1 MLRDADSEPRF
12 APAQG
17 RDVESPLVLG
27 GETDDEARFDAGR
40 KPPNDYWDRLLVSSP
55 TGLPT
60 GRRTAVVSSDPAQ
73 RLAFVGLAAV
83 VFMVAACGLVYE
95 LALIALGSYL
105 MGDSIRQTAIVLG
118 VFVFSMGI
126 GSLLTKHRTN
136 RPITTFVAIECALGL
151 LGGLS
156 VLLLYASFAW
166 LHLYMPSLVLIA
178 FLIGALIGA
187 ELPLL
192 ATLFD
197 GIRRRSTG
205 ETVADLF
212 ALDYVGALLG
222 GLAFPFV
229 LLPTVGLLTG
239 TMLVGVVNVLCALA
253 LALVVF
259 RYDLSRRARF
269 TIIAGTLAVLAL
281 LGGGIWF
288 ADDFEVTARQA
299 LFRDPVVR
307 AERTPYQEIVITE
320 SPVGGRAGD
329 VRMFLNGNLQFAS
342 IDEHRYHE
350 TLVHPAMRG
359 SRKSV
364 LILGGGDGLAL
375 REVLRYPD
383 VEAVTLVELDPQMI
397 EMARTDARF
406 TTLNRSSFAD
416 RRVEVVTLDA
426 FTYIRDN
433 ARKFDVILIDFPDP
447 DTPGNA
453 KLFSVEFYGM
463 LSRWIA
469 PTSRV
474 VLQASSPYFA
484 PLVFWDIEVN
494 LRAAGFNT
502 TAFHVDVPS
511 FGDWGFHLA
520 TFDPAEIPGTPPL
533 LQLPDDRPALRF
545 LTPEVLTAGQ
555 AFPPDQR
562 PTEVLQPSTLLQPH
576 ILDYQQRSWRAY

>member
-1 MLRDADSEPRF
+1 MATPADLTATDPTGPTGSAIPTAVPLPADSIEVPVDGHPDNERSNT
-12 APAQG
+12 G
-17 RDVESPLVLG
+17 
-27 GETDDEARFDAGR
+27 DDH
-40 KPPNDYWDRLLVSSP
+40 
-55 TGLPT
+55 
-60 GRRTAVVSSDPAQ
+60 SSDTTSPRPAQ

-118 VFVFSMGI
+118 IFVFSMGI

-197 GIRRRSTG
+197 GIRHRSTG

-222 GLAFPFV
+222 GLAFPFL

-259 RYDLSRRARF
+259 RHDLTRRTRN
-269 TIIAGTLAVLAL
+269 TIVAGTLAVLAL
-281 LGGGIWF
+281 LGAGIWF

-299 LFRDPVVR
+299 LFRDPIVR

-320 SPVGGRAGD
+320 NPAGGRAGD
-329 VRMFLNGNLQFAS
+329 VRLFLNGNLQFAS

-359 SRKSV
+359 SRRSV

-383 VEAVTLVELDPQMI
+383 VETVTLVELDPQMI
-397 EMARTDARF
+397 ALARTDARF

-416 RRVEVVTLDA
+416 PRVQVVTQDA
-426 FTYIRDN
+426 FTFIRDN
-433 ARKFDVILIDFPDP
+433 ARTFDVVLIDFPDP
-447 DTPGNA
+447 DTPGTA

-469 PTSRV
+469 PEGRV

-502 TAFHVDVPS
+502 TPFHVDVPS

-520 TFDPAEIPGTPPL
+520 TFDVAASPGMPPP
-533 LQLPDDRPALRF
+533 LQLPDDRPPLRF
-545 LTPEVLTAGQ
+545 LTPEVLTAAQ
-555 AFPPDQR
+555 TFAPDQR
-562 PTEVLQPSTLLQPH
+562 PAEALQPSTLLQPH